1 MQQVMDSLMVL
12 QAMVMMQEMDKLQS
26 VGYKNIA
33 INDQHINSCGDVI
46 LSVQMTITLENKELH
61 SLSSD
66 LGSLINDEASS
77 DLILAAGDREF
88 RVHRNILAA
97 RSPVF
102 AKILSKIDCEL
113 KQSDNK
119 DNATD
124 PVACHSILEET
135 DEEIAE
141 TKAEDDKSEETKKTV
156 KRPGEHTA
164 ISKSNVCDE
173 NLVES
178 VREKEELMK
187 AVLITEYPPET
198 IESLLLYIY
207 TDSTHNINLLSH
219 SLLAAAEYYQVT
231 IY

>member
-1 MQQVMDSLMVL
+1 MYQVVDSLMVL
-12 QAMVMMQEMDKLQS
+12 EAMVLMQEMDKLQS

-46 LSVQMTITLENKELH
+46 LSVHMTITLENKELR

-66 LGSLINDEASS
+66 LGSLINDVDSS

-88 RVHRNILAA
+88 RVHRNILSA

-102 AKILSKIDCEL
+102 AQLLSKIDDKLE
-113 KQSDNK
+113 QSDNREK
-119 DNATD
+119 ATD

-135 DEEIAE
+135 DEEIAQ
-141 TKAEDDKSEETKKTV
+141 TKEEEEKSDETKKTD
-156 KRPGEHTA
+156 KRPVI
-164 ISKSNVCDE
+164 ISKSNGCDK

-178 VREKEELMK
+178 VREKEGLMK
-187 AVLITEYPPET
+187 KVLITEYPPET
-198 IESLLLYIY
+198 IESLLRYIY
-207 TDSTHNINLLSH
+207 ADSTHNINHLSH

-231 IY
+231 K